1 MKKLLAC
8 FFILMTTLSFAQ
20 DIAED
25 QSKQINVVL
34 GIDYVQKLEFDP
46 STKVQVG
53 NESILT
59 YQIIPQKKE
68 ITFKGQKPGDTSV
81 IIRNTVGDIKARY
94 LVRVTA
100 SSQSKTIQEL
110 KDFLGDVEGLEIGV
124 KGESTVFVGGKIV
137 VPSDI
142 GRVVIIL
149 EKYPEVVS
157 LVELSPLTQKSIA
170 KKMQEEIQKNSAKDV
185 TVRVVNGLYWLEGVV
200 GSEAEKERA
209 LQIARAYLPDKIENL
224 ARRTD
229 SVQQVKKDIIQ
240 NFVSVNEDK
249 KKQKQ
254 PDPKQIKITA
264 QFVELTKNYN
274 KIFGFK
280 WTPLMSGDGG
290 SIQIGKTTDGGVTTR
305 SDGSLQAAI
314 SNLFP
319 KLASAKS
326 AGHARVIQSGVII
339 VQDKVAGS
347 IQKSS
352 KKPFAIGT
360 GEFTKSDSAEAGFN
374 LNVTPTVLEEEKI
387 KLDLGVSVSS
397 AMGSP
402 PETLS
407 NSVKTTV
414 TVKSKESAVV
424 GGVVI
429 NKSSTDYDTD
439 APFGQQTA
447 EGGTPLFSFLRSKA
461 FLNNKSQF
469 VVFITPEIIESAS
482 EGTDEI
488 KMKFKRRAR

>member
-1 MKKLLAC
+1 MKLLTLC
-8 FFILMTTLSFAQ
+8 LTFFCLSLSFAQ

-25 QSKQINVVL
+25 QSKQVNVVL
-34 GIDYVQKLEFDP
+34 GIDFVQKLDFDP

-53 NESILT
+53 NETILN

-68 ITFKGQKPGDTSV
+68 ITFKGLKPGDTSV
-81 IIRNTVGDIKARY
+81 IIRNTVGDIKARF

-157 LVELSPLTQKSIA
+157 LVELSPLTQRSIA

-200 GSEAEKERA
+200 GSDGEKDRA
-209 LQIARAYLPDKIENL
+209 LQIAKAYLPDKIENL

-240 NFVSVNEDK
+240 NFISVNEDK

-254 PDPKQIKITA
+254 PDAKQLKITA
-264 QFVELTKNYN
+264 QFVELTKDYN
-274 KIFGFK
+274 KVFGFK

-305 SDGSLQAAI
+305 SDGTLAATI

-319 KLASAKS
+319 KLASAKA
-326 AGHARVIQSGVII
+326 AGHARVIQSGVIV
-339 VQDKVAGS
+339 VQDKVPGN

-360 GEFTKSDSAEAGFN
+360 GEFTKSESAEAGFN
-374 LNVTPTVLEEEKI
+374 LNVTPTVQEEEKI
-387 KLDLGVSVSS
+387 KMDLGISVSS
-397 AMGSP
+397 TQGDP

-407 NSVKTTV
+407 NSVKTTI

-429 NKSSTDYDTD
+429 NKSSTDYDRNP
-439 APFGQQTA
+439 PFGAQAA
-447 EGGTPLFSFLRSKA
+447 EGGTPLFSFLRSKS
-461 FLNNKSQF
+461 FSTNKSQF

-482 EGTDEI
+482 EGTEEI
-488 KMKFKRRAR
+488 KMKFKRRSR

>member
-1 MKKLLAC
+1 MKKLLFIA
-8 FFILMTTLSFAQ
+8 FILWCQILLAQ

-25 QSKQINVVL
+25 QTKQVNVVL
-34 GIDYVQKLEFDP
+34 GIDYIQKLDFDP

-53 NESILT
+53 NDAVLN

-68 ITFKGQKPGDTSV
+68 ITFKGVKPGDTSV
-81 IIRNTVGDIKARY
+81 FIRNTVGDIKARY

-200 GSEAEKERA
+200 GSDGEKERA
-209 LQIARAYLPDKIENL
+209 LQIAKAYLPDRIESL
-224 ARRTD
+224 ARRTE

-240 NFVSVNEDK
+240 NFISVNEDK

-264 QFVELTKNYN
+264 QFVELTKDYN

-280 WTPLMSGDGG
+280 WTPLMSGSGG
-290 SIQIGKTTDGGVTTR
+290 SIKLGKTNDGGVTTQ
-305 SDGSLQAAI
+305 SEGTLAATI

-326 AGHARVIQSGVII
+326 AGHARVIQSGVIV

-347 IQKSS
+347 IQKTS

-360 GEFTKSDSAEAGFN
+360 GEFTKSESAEAGFN

-397 AMGSP
+397 TLGDP

-407 NSVKTTV
+407 NSVKTTLM
-414 TVKSKESAVV
+414 VKSKESAVV

-429 NKSSTDYDTD
+429 NKSSTDYDRNP
-439 APFGQQTA
+439 PFGAQSA
-447 EGGTPLFSFLRSKA
+447 EGGTPLFSFLRSKS
-461 FLNNKSQF
+461 FINNKSQF

-488 KMKFKRRAR
+488 KLKFKRRAR

>member
-1 MKKLLAC
+1 MRLLTLC
-8 FFILMTTLSFAQ
+8 LTFMLLSLSFAQ

-25 QSKQINVVL
+25 QSKQVNVVL
-34 GIDYVQKLEFDP
+34 GIDYVQKLDFDP

-53 NESILT
+53 NDTILN

-68 ITFKGQKPGDTSV
+68 ITFKGLKPGDTSV

-110 KDFLGDVEGLEIGV
+110 KDFIGDVEGLEIGV

-157 LVELSPLTQKSIA
+157 LVELSPLTQRSIA

-200 GSEAEKERA
+200 GSDAEKDRA
-209 LQIARAYLPDKIENL
+209 LQIAKAYLPDKIENL

-240 NFVSVNEDK
+240 NFISVNEDK

-254 PDPKQIKITA
+254 PDAKQLKITA
-264 QFVELTKNYN
+264 QFVELTKDYN
-274 KIFGFK
+274 KVFGFK

-305 SDGSLQAAI
+305 SDGTLAATI

-319 KLASAKS
+319 KLASAKA
-326 AGHARVIQSGVII
+326 AGHARVIQSGVIV
-339 VQDKVAGS
+339 VQDKVPGN

-360 GEFTKSDSAEAGFN
+360 GEFTKSESAEAGFN

-387 KLDLGVSVSS
+387 KMDLGISVSS
-397 AMGSP
+397 TQGDP

-407 NSVKTTV
+407 NSVKTTI

-429 NKSSTDYDTD
+429 NKSSTDYDRNP
-439 APFGQQTA
+439 PFGTQTA
-447 EGGTPLFSFLRSKA
+447 ENGTALFSFLRSKS
-461 FLNNKSQF
+461 FSTNKSQF

>member
-1 MKKLLAC
+1 MKLFLV
-8 FFILMTTLSFAQ
+8 FVIINFSQVIFGQ

-25 QSKQINVVL
+25 QTKQINVVL
-34 GIDYVQKLEFDP
+34 GIDYLQKLNFDP
-46 STKVQVG
+46 STKVLVG
-53 NESILT
+53 SDAILN
-59 YQIIPQKKE
+59 YQIIPQKRE
-68 ITFKGQKPGDTSV
+68 IIFKGVKPGDTSA
-81 IIRNTVGDIKARY
+81 IILDTVGSIKARY

-100 SSQSKTIQEL
+100 SSQSKVIQEL
-110 KDFLGDVEGLEIGV
+110 RDFLGDVEGLEIGL

-142 GRVVIIL
+142 GRVVVIL
-149 EKYPEVVS
+149 EKYPDVVS
-157 LVELSPLTQKSIA
+157 LVELSPLTQRSIA
-170 KKMQEEIQKNSAKDV
+170 KKMQEEIQKNGAKDV
-185 TVRVVNGLYWLEGVV
+185 TVRVVNGLYWVEGAV
-200 GSEAEKERA
+200 GSDGEKDRA
-209 LQIARAYLPDKIENL
+209 LQIAKAYLPDKIENL

-240 NFVSVNEDK
+240 NFISVSEDK

-254 PDPKQIKITA
+254 PDPKLLKITA
-264 QFVELTKNYN
+264 QFVELSKDYN

-280 WTPLMSGDGG
+280 WTPLMSGNGG
-290 SIQIGKTTDGGVTTR
+290 SVQFGKTTDGGVTTK
-305 SDGSLQAAI
+305 SDGTLAATI

-326 AGHARVIQSGVII
+326 AGHARVIQSGMVI
-339 VQDKVAGS
+339 VQDKIAGS

-360 GEFTKSDSAEAGFN
+360 GEFVKSESAEAGFN

-397 AMGSP
+397 TLGDP

-407 NSVKTTV
+407 NSVKTTL

-429 NKSSTDYDTD
+429 NKSSTDYDRNP
-439 APFGQQTA
+439 PFGQQAA
-447 EGGTPLFSFLRSKA
+447 EGGTPLFSFLRSKS
-461 FLNNKSQF
+461 FINTKSQF

-482 EGTDEI
+482 EGTDEVKI
-488 KMKFKRRAR
+488 KFKRRVR